1 MILFNLPIQTGSFK
15 RFSQLLL
22 NIILSMYYV
31 LQRCRKTRQTDVCI
45 YFFNIQM
52 FISSL
57 SSELILCW
65 WICNS
70 YVFQNFKVPRLDP
83 WQCDPVDCWASLHNQ
98 TKNCN
103 FAISQISGEWRSWSE
118 WREDRALCKCKHFL
132 TGWPRHFSP
141 GPKRGADW
149 KMSVTMKLLPGC
161 WARPVVFNY

>member
-1 MILFNLPIQTGSFK
+1 
-15 RFSQLLL
+15 
-22 NIILSMYYV
+22 MYYSDV
-31 LQRCRKTRQTDVCI
+31 VRHVRQTS
-45 YFFNIQM
+45 YFFTIQM
-52 FISSL
+52 FISSH

-70 YVFQNFKVPRLDP
+70 CVFQNFKVPRLDP
-83 WQCDPVDCWASLHNQ
+83 WQCDTVDCWASLHNQ